1 MSFEKLNLIQ
11 PILKAIEN
19 QGYEKPTP
27 IQEEAIP
34 IILDGRDLI
43 GCAQTGTGKTAAF
56 AIPILQKLA
65 TDDRRDEKKGKI
77 KALILT
83 PTRELA
89 LQIDESFT
97 KYGKYL
103 GYHNNVVF
111 GGVSQDGQVGALKSG
126 VDILVATPGR
136 LLDLTWQGY
145 IDFGNIDLFVLD
157 EADRMLDMGFAP
169 DVKNIIR
176 LLPEKRQNLLFS
188 ATMPP
193 EIDEFASV
201 LLENPKRVAVD
212 PVSSTVDS
220 VEQLL
225 YNVSHK
231 DKTKLLIQLLKSN
244 DVETALVF
252 TKTKRGADRTV
263 AELKKAGVRADV
275 IHGDKTQAS
284 REYALDKFKQRKVNV
299 LVATDVMSRGMDI
312 SALSHVINYDAPG
325 APEDYVHRIGRTAR
339 AGKTGVAITFCDR
352 DEIKHIGRIQEL
364 IEKKIKIV
372 DHKYSNRKTQ
382 PTRKAAPHRP
392 SGGNVNQTQKTGNT
406 KTGNTKTGNTKTGNT
421 KTIQQKVVK
430 PGPAKPEA
438 NRKTEEKP
446 AQNKVRAGKPP
457 VVKKGDKAGG
467 YVSYRRKAEMARA
480 KKKKK
485 ANAKKK
491 SLLEKLKDGI
501 TGN

>member
-1 MSFEKLNLIQ
+1 MSFEKLKLIQ
-11 PILKAIEN
+11 PIQRAIEK
-19 QGYEKPTP
+19 QGYKEPTP

-34 IILDGRDLI
+34 IVMEGHDLI
-43 GCAQTGTGKTAAF
+43 ACAQTGTGKTAAF
-56 AIPILQKLA
+56 AIPVLQLLA
-65 TDDRRDEKKGKI
+65 LDKKREAKKGKI

-89 LQIDESFT
+89 LQIDDSFT
-97 KYGKYL
+97 LYGEYL
-103 GYHNNVVF
+103 GFHNNVVF
-111 GGVSQDGQVGALKSG
+111 GGVPQDGQVGALKSG

-169 DVKNIIR
+169 DVQSIIR

-193 EIDEFASV
+193 EIDEFASM
-201 LLENPKRVAVD
+201 LLQNPKKVAVN

-231 DKTKLLIQLLKSN
+231 NKTKLLIKLLKSE
-244 DVETALVF
+244 DIETALVF
-252 TKTKRGADRTV
+252 TRTKRGADRTV

-275 IHGDKTQAS
+275 IHGDKNQAS
-284 REYALDKFKQRKVNV
+284 REYALDKFKQRKINV

-312 SALSHVINYDAPG
+312 NALSHVINYDAPN

-352 DEIKHIGRIQEL
+352 DEKKYVGRIQQL
-364 IEKKIKIV
+364 IEKKIKV
-372 DHKYSNRKTQ
+372 VEYKSSKTQKHPKQQPARKT
-382 PTRKAAPHRP
+382 TSHKP
-392 SGGNVNQTQKTGNT
+392 SGVKEKHQSNSRKTTHHNNVPPVSTKKPIASREKAQKTVS
-406 KTGNTKTGNTKTGNT
+406 KSKP
-421 KTIQQKVVK
+421 VK
-430 PGPAKPEA
+430 SSK
-438 NRKTEEKP
+438 
-446 AQNKVRAGKPP
+446 
-457 VVKKGDKAGG
+457 
-467 YVSYRRKAEMARA
+467 YISYREKAEMKQA
-480 KKKKK
+480 KKKKSVHTQ
-485 ANAKKK
+485 KKG
-491 SLLEKLKDGI
+491 LLEKIKNSI
-501 TGN
+501 FSN